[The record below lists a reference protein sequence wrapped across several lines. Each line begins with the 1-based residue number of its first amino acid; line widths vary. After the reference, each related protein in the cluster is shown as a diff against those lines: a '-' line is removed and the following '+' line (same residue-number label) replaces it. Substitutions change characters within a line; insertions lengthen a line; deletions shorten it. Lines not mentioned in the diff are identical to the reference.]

1 MLKDLGQLPIQGRS
15 WPKWV
20 AAGAWIVL
28 ALIGVRF
35 ALVASSPQGAA
46 ISPVL
51 AGCLVLLFTGLIL
64 IAWHMWHG
72 VTTIDQ
78 NGIRQNWI
86 MKREVQWQDI
96 HFAKFVPLFNS
107 KRLICF
113 TRRGRPVIFQG
124 CHAGPASG
132 LCQDLA
138 GIASQELDFT
148 TCPILRGLIGASN
161 PEVFPCHQ
169 PRAALS
175 QPVCS
180 SVQAI

>member
-1 MLKDLGQLPIQGRS
+1 MSQAPSKEEIDAMLKDLSSLPIQGRS

-20 AAGAWIVL
+20 AASAWIVL

-35 ALVASSPQGAA
+35 ALVASSPQGAT

-86 MKREVQWQDI
+86 MKREVHWQDI

-124 CHAGPASG
+124 AT
-132 LCQDLA
+132 QDLQVA
-138 GIASQELDFT
+138 FAKISLV
-148 TCPILRGLIGASN
+148 LRRKS
-161 PEVFPCHQ
+161 
-169 PRAALS
+169 
-175 QPVCS
+175 
-180 SVQAI
+180 